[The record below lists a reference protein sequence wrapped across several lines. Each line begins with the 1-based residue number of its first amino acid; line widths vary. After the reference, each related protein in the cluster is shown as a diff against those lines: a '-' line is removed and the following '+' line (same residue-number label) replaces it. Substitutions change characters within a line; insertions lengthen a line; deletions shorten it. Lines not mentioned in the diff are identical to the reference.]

1 MDIIAYLDWQ
11 RAVNKDR
18 LYDDDYWK
26 DYDNKGVYA
35 LLRRSNGKLVVSYI
49 GISQSVVPRM
59 KIHHYEKPTSRFKVA
74 DVTIKDGYLTRERL
88 ELVEH
93 VLIYTMQPRMNKNK
107 ISAPPNVNIRIYNEG
122 AKSAFPRVI
131 NVMNGVLL

>member
-11 RAVNKDR
+11 HAVSKDR

-49 GISQSVVPRM
+49 GISQSVVLRM
-59 KIHHYEKPTSRFKVA
+59 RIHDNEKPTSKFKVA
-74 DVTIKDGYLTRERL
+74 DVTIKNGNLTRNRL
-88 ELVEH
+88 ELIEH
-93 VLIYTMQPRMNKNK
+93 ILIYTMQPPMNKNK
-107 ISAPPNVNIRIYNEG
+107 RFAPPNGNIRIYNEG
-122 AKSAFPRVI
+122 AKSAFPRII
-131 NVMNGVLL
+131 NVKNGELL

>member
-35 LLRRSNGKLVVSYI
+35 LLRRLNSKLVISYI

-59 KIHHYEKPTSRFKVA
+59 KIHDYEKPTSRFKVA
-74 DVTIKDGYLTRERL
+74 GVMIKKGNLTRDRL
-88 ELVEH
+88 ELIEH
-93 VLIYTMQPRMNKNK
+93 VLIYAMQPRMNTNK
-107 ISAPPNVNIRIYNEG
+107 RNAPPDGNIRIYNEG
-122 AKSAFPRVI
+122 AKSAFPRII
-131 NVMNGVLL
+131 NVKNGELL